1 MCSVHFVFL
10 QKPDWVNAEM
20 KFTLSA
26 DSLSSWDSAIYE
38 DDQEKLSEVPE
49 YIKKLAS
56 QGKLTLLLAIHPL
69 LRKLSQIL
77 MWQLWPCFSLR
88 LVKTGF
94 FSLLLTCSWACWLWH
109 RKSPWSW
116 FIRSSCRCNTQSG
129 QSACKL
135 SSIFFCISL
144 LNHVL
149 FCGKRYSRKSD
160 KSRVLFLFWTS
171 TGIRLIPVKHHE
183 VPGWILFTSNSSW

>member
-49 YIKKLAS
+49 FIKRLAS

-77 MWQLWPCFSLR
+77 M
-88 LVKTGF
+88 
-94 FSLLLTCSWACWLWH
+94 
-109 RKSPWSW
+109 
-116 FIRSSCRCNTQSG
+116 
-129 QSACKL
+129 
-135 SSIFFCISL
+135 
-144 LNHVL
+144 
-149 FCGKRYSRKSD
+149 
-160 KSRVLFLFWTS
+160 
-171 TGIRLIPVKHHE
+171 
-183 VPGWILFTSNSSW
+183 

>member
-77 MWQLWPCFSLR
+77 M
-88 LVKTGF
+88 
-94 FSLLLTCSWACWLWH
+94 
-109 RKSPWSW
+109 
-116 FIRSSCRCNTQSG
+116 
-129 QSACKL
+129 
-135 SSIFFCISL
+135 
-144 LNHVL
+144 
-149 FCGKRYSRKSD
+149 
-160 KSRVLFLFWTS
+160 
-171 TGIRLIPVKHHE
+171 
-183 VPGWILFTSNSSW
+183 

>member
-69 LRKLSQIL
+69 LQKLSQIL
-77 MWQLWPCFSLR
+77 L
-88 LVKTGF
+88 
-94 FSLLLTCSWACWLWH
+94 
-109 RKSPWSW
+109 
-116 FIRSSCRCNTQSG
+116 
-129 QSACKL
+129 
-135 SSIFFCISL
+135 
-144 LNHVL
+144 
-149 FCGKRYSRKSD
+149 
-160 KSRVLFLFWTS
+160 
-171 TGIRLIPVKHHE
+171 
-183 VPGWILFTSNSSW
+183 